1 MVMTNAERQWLAR
14 VQLIIDQVNGTSASN
29 ATGNCSPSKAGLEER
44 QVRDKSDEAFA
55 GTAA

>member
-14 VQLIIDQVNGTSASN
+14 VQLIINQVNGTGASN
-29 ATGNCSPSKAGLEER
+29 ATGNYSLSKAGLEER
-44 QVRDKSDEAFA
+44 QDRDKSDEAFA